1 MKKSWLDEMCEDVRT
16 VQDGEVISGTIIS
29 ANAHENRILINV
41 ADENGQLIGQVASFN
56 CGTEAGL
63 RLAKQFFGQLV
74 GQVPLR
80 SALVAAKGK
89 AVKITGR
96 RNEEY
101 VNIVLNAPT
110 APVVVTESISSDE
123 EPAI

>member
-1 MKKSWLDEMCEDVRT
+1 MKKSFLDEMCEDMRT
-16 VQDGEVISGTIIS
+16 VNDGEVINGTIIN
-29 ANAHENRILINV
+29 ANAHENRILVNV
-41 ADENGQLIGQVASFN
+41 ADENGQVIAQVASYN

-74 GQVPLR
+74 GPVSLR
-80 SALVAAKGK
+80 QALAAAKGK

-96 RNEEY
+96 RNEGY

>member
-1 MKKSWLDEMCEDVRT
+1 MCEDMRT
-16 VQDGEVISGTIIS
+16 VNDGEVINGTIIN
-29 ANAHENRILINV
+29 ANAHENRILVNV
-41 ADENGQLIGQVASFN
+41 ADENGQVIAQVASYN

-74 GQVPLR
+74 GPVSLR
-80 SALVAAKGK
+80 QALAAAKGK

-96 RNEEY
+96 RNEGY

>member
-1 MKKSWLDEMCEDVRT
+1 MKKSFLDEMCEDMRT
-16 VQDGEVISGTIIS
+16 VNDGEVITGTIIN
-29 ANAHENRILINV
+29 ANAHENRILVNV
-41 ADENGQLIGQVASFN
+41 ADENGQVIAQVASYN

-74 GQVPLR
+74 GPVSLR
-80 SALVAAKGK
+80 QALAAAKGK

-96 RNEEY
+96 RNEGY

-110 APVVVTESISSDE
+110 APVVVVESISSDE

>member
-1 MKKSWLDEMCEDVRT
+1 MKKSFLDEMCEDMRT
-16 VQDGEVISGTIIS
+16 VNDSEVINGTIIS
-29 ANAHENRILINV
+29 ANAHENRILVNV
-41 ADENGQLIGQVASFN
+41 ADENGQVIAQVASYN

-74 GQVPLR
+74 GPVSLR
-80 SALVAAKGK
+80 NALAAAKGK

-96 RNEEY
+96 RNEGY

>member
-1 MKKSWLDEMCEDVRT
+1 MKKSFLDEMCEDMRT
-16 VQDGEVISGTIIS
+16 VNDGEVINGTIIN
-29 ANAHENRILINV
+29 ANAHENRILVNV
-41 ADENGQLIGQVASFN
+41 ADENGQVIAQVASYN

-74 GQVPLR
+74 GPVSLR
-80 SALVAAKGK
+80 NALAAAKGK

-96 RNEEY
+96 RNEGY